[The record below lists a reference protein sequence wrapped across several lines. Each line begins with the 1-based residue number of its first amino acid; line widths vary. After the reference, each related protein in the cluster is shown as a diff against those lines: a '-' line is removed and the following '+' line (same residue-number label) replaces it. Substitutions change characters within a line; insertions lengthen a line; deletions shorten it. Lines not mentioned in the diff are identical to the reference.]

1 MKALMETIFS
11 RSGARR
17 LQVAMFSV
25 GLLLLGVVCANA
37 VTLDL
42 EAILNSIDRRRNFED
57 TDFSA
62 VMTMIRENVE
72 DGVSK
77 RVVQQF
83 RRDSADQFLMLILEP
98 EDRKGQGYLRVEDN
112 MWVYDPISRKFSHS
126 SLKERFE
133 NTDARNSDFRR
144 STTADDYDIADVTEG
159 KLGKYEVYILKLA
172 AKNDEV
178 TFPFKTIYVTKSNY
192 LVLKTEDYSLTKR
205 LMRTSLYPKY
215 AKIGEQYVAT
225 TSIFVDELTEGNKTQ
240 ISISD
245 ISVEKLPDYV
255 FTKAYVERVNR

>member
-1 MKALMETIFS
+1 MKSLMKGHDARS
-11 RSGARR
+11 RTR
-17 LQVAMFSV
+17 LIRV
-25 GLLLLGVVCANA
+25 GMISAVLLLLSLMCVNA

-42 EAILNSIDRRRNFED
+42 EAILSSIDRRRNFEN

-62 VMTMIRENVE
+62 IMTMIQENAE

-83 RRDSADQFLMLILEP
+83 RRDGADQFLMLILEP

-112 MWVYDPISRKFSHS
+112 MWMYDPISRKFSHT

-133 NTDARNSDFRR
+133 NTDARHSDFRR
-144 STTADDYDIADVTEG
+144 STTAEDYDIANVTEG
-159 KLGKYEVYILKLA
+159 KLGKYSVYILELE
-172 AKNDEV
+172 AKHEEV
-178 TFPFKTIYVTKSNY
+178 TFPFKTIYVTQNSN
-192 LVLKTEDYSLTKR
+192 LVLKTEDYSLTER

-215 AKIGEQYVAT
+215 AKIGDQYVAT
-225 TSIFVDELTEGNKTQ
+225 TAIFIDELTEGSKTQ
-240 ISISD
+240 INISE
-245 ISVEKLPDYV
+245 ISVEKLPEYV